1 MIKLIL
7 NIFNNKYVKAIIV
20 LDITILLTMLFI
32 IFLYTFPIISLV
44 VLFIVLLT
52 LIIQVYLCLIEYFND

>member
-44 VLFIVLLT
+44 VLFIVLLA

>member
-44 VLFIVLLT
+44 VLFTVLLA

>member
-1 MIKLIL
+1 MVKLIL

-32 IFLYTFPIISLV
+32 TFLYTFPIISLV
-44 VLFIVLLT
+44 VLFIVLLA

>member
-44 VLFIVLLT
+44 VLFIVLLA
-52 LIIQVYLCLIEYFND
+52 LIIQVYLCLIEYVND

>member
-1 MIKLIL
+1 MVKLIL

-32 IFLYTFPIISLV
+32 TFLYTFPIIYS
-44 VLFIVLLT
+44 FIS
-52 LIIQVYLCLIEYFND
+52 FNNTSIFMFNRIF

>member
-1 MIKLIL
+1 MVKLIL

-44 VLFIVLLT
+44 VLFIVLLA

>member
-1 MIKLIL
+1 MIKSIL
-7 NIFNNKYVKAIIV
+7 SIFNNKYVKAIIV

-44 VLFIVLLT
+44 VLFIVLLA

>member
-32 IFLYTFPIISLV
+32 TFLYTFPIISLV
-44 VLFIVLLT
+44 VLFIVLLA

>member
-7 NIFNNKYVKAIIV
+7 SIFNNKYVKAIIV

-44 VLFIVLLT
+44 VLFIVLLA